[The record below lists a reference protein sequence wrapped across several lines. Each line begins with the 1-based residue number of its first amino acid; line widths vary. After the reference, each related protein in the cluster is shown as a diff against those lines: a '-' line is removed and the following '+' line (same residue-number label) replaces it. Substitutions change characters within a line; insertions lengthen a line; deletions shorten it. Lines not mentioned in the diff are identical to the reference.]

1 MKFKMSSVYYAI
13 CWFVL
18 YVMFNIVTFA
28 VPATYMKND
37 EMVTRYTSPLFWIA
51 YALIT
56 VSFFLQLIV
65 AVLVLLI
72 GKREKKSF
80 NLPVFVTSG
89 VGFAIMIIVGS
100 VCMALNH
107 QIAQWIGIV
116 VCFVVF
122 GFTIIASVMAKS
134 IGHSAQSFEKRISG
148 QTKFIKNL
156 SADASTLSAKTQ
168 DDEIKSLCKKVADA
182 IRFSDPMSNK
192 ELDDVEGKI
201 SDKYDEFK
209 DAVEENNKETASAAT
224 NLLIALIEERNAK
237 CKLLK

>member
-18 YVMFNIVTFA
+18 YVMFNIVTF
-28 VPATYMKND
+28 
-37 EMVTRYTSPLFWIA
+37 VTPGKIEVEGEIITKYSSPLFWIA
-51 YALIT
+51 YGLIT

-80 NLPVFVTSG
+80 NIPVFVSSTLG
-89 VGFAIMIIVGS
+89 LIVMIIVGS
-100 VCMALNH
+100 VCMAINH
-107 QIAQWIGIV
+107 QIAQWVGIV
-116 VCFVVF
+116 ACFVVF

-224 NLLIALIEERNAK
+224 
-237 CKLLK
+237 